1 MIRPFQHQESPGLR
15 AAIAFFVLITC
26 VRVWVGPIQ
35 FLDRAHGQLPDP
47 GLQRKAALTEAKR
60 TNQLLAEI
68 KQVLETKV
76 LNVRIV
82 AADKKVGKLPV
93 PSGAGK

>member
-1 MIRPFQHQESPGLR
+1 MIRSFKRQESPWLR

-35 FLDRAHGQLPDP
+35 FLDQAHGQLPDP
-47 GLQRKAALTEAKR
+47 ALQRKAALAEAKR

-76 LNVRIV
+76 LNVRI
-82 AADKKVGKLPV
+82 ADADKKADKLPV
-93 PSGAGK
+93 PRNPGK